1 MPASESFTLGRN
13 ERLKSKL
20 LIDRLFNGGGSHAMS
35 AFPLRMVYLP
45 VEQDEG
51 QATARIMIS
60 VPKRCFK
67 HAVDRNRVK
76 RQVREAYRHNKH
88 LLQTKDG
95 QGMLLAFI
103 WLDAT
108 LHDSATVDRK
118 MKNLLTRLSER
129 L

>member
-1 MPASESFTLGRN
+1 MPASEPLTLGRN

-20 LIDRLFNGGGSHAMS
+20 LVDRLFNGGGSHALS

-45 VEQDEG
+45 VAREEG
-51 QATARIMIS
+51 QAAARILIS

-76 RQVREAYRHNKH
+76 RQVREAYRRNKH
-88 LLQTKDG
+88 LLQPKDG
-95 QGMLLAFI
+95 QSVLLAFI
-103 WLDAT
+103 WIDPKLY
-108 LHDSATVDRK
+108 DSATVHHK
-118 MKNLLTRLSER
+118 VKNLLIRLSER